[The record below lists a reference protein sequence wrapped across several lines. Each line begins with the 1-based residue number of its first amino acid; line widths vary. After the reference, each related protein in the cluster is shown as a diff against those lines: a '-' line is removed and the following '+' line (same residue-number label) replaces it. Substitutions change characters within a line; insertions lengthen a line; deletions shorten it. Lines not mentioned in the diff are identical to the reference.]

1 MLYDFSRY
9 FQLLN
14 SSVDTDQTDWGPS
27 HFWPDSSAKVYLRNM
42 NLIEDPMK
50 VSVMSGTG
58 EQESVE
64 AHHSASEV
72 CDMLVQVLLLFL

>member
-1 MLYDFSRY
+1 
-9 FQLLN
+9 
-14 SSVDTDQTDWGPS
+14 
-27 HFWPDSSAKVYLRNM
+27 M

>member
-1 MLYDFSRY
+1 
-9 FQLLN
+9 
-14 SSVDTDQTDWGPS
+14 
-27 HFWPDSSAKVYLRNM
+27 M

-72 CDMLVQVLLLFL
+72 CDMLVQVLLLFLSLKNSYVSSILCKRDI